1 VVIYARVS
9 SHKQAPD
16 LDRQVQRLLDYCAAK
31 GYQVA
36 RSVKEIGS
44 GLNAN
49 RPKFL
54 ALLQDQSITTL
65 VAEHI
70 DRATRFVFRYLQTF
84 LRCRKERRL
93 EVVNLAETSRAD
105 VRADL
110 TSVI

>member
-1 VVIYARVS
+1 MVIYARVS

-65 VAEHI
+65 VVEHT
-70 DRATRFVFRYLQTF
+70 DRATRCGFRYLQTF
-84 LRCRKERRL
+84 LQMQERRL
-93 EVVNLAETSRAD
+93 EVVNLAETSRED
-105 VRADL
+105 VLADL